1 MKNNEGHKDILKIKA
16 KEDLDAAK
24 KLAGIPDSSEEI
36 VLFHCQQAIEKALKA
51 FLDANGIVY
60 PKTHDLELLLSL
72 CIKKDASFNQISNI
86 TAFTPYAVEIR
97 YDEVIEVARSEVEEL
112 LNQTEQAVEFILNKV

>member
-1 MKNNEGHKDILKIKA
+1 MKNNEEHKDILKIKA

-24 KLAGIPDSSEEI
+24 KLAGSADFSEEI

-112 LNQTEQAVEFILNKV
+112 LSQTEQAVEFILSRV